1 MTISSNHRTA
11 TDEDIYHRLTAIF
24 RSIFEDSSI
33 VICPETS
40 DSDIAGWDSFSN
52 ASLVAAI
59 EKEFTV
65 RFRTAELQS
74 MHNVG
79 SFVDVIRAK
88 LHGDSDVRRLS
99 K

>member
-1 MTISSNHRTA
+1 VTISNQNRTA
-11 TDEDIYHRLTAIF
+11 TVEIYQRLTVIF

-33 VICPETS
+33 ALRPETS
-40 DSDIAGWDSFSN
+40 ESDIAGWDSFSN

-59 EKEFTV
+59 EKEFAV

-79 SFVDVIRAK
+79 SFVDLIGTK
-88 LHGDSDVRRLS
+88 LQGHS
-99 K
+99 